1 MWVNSWLQ
9 CAQSLAYPTHCLL
22 CGAPGQPARDLCP
35 GCDRDLPR
43 LGDLCTTCAL
53 PLPGATAT
61 RCARCLQAPPP
72 QAAAVAALDYIAPV
86 DWLVTRLKFNRQLS
100 HGQLLAAL
108 LAERLAATGT
118 GVDMLVPVPLHP
130 RRRRERGFN
139 QAAEIAAGLRRRLR
153 LPVRPDLAMRR
164 RDTGHQAD
172 LPARERAANMRGA
185 FRVPAAAAGCRVA
198 IIDDVITT
206 GHTVAELAGTLVA
219 AGAERVEVWAPAR
232 APAPRGRQ

>member
-1 MWVNSWLQ
+1 MRVNNWLQ
-9 CAQSLAYPTHCLL
+9 RAQSLAYPTHCLL
-22 CGAPGQPARDLCP
+22 CGAPGQPERDLCS

-43 LGDLCTTCAL
+43 LGHCCATCAL
-53 PLPGATAT
+53 PLPGAIAT

-100 HGQLLAAL
+100 HGKLLATL

-153 LPVRPDLAMRR
+153 LPVRPDLAIRR

-185 FRVPAAAAGCRVA
+185 FQVPAAAAGCRVA